1 MLLSF
6 LSPYSQENS
15 RFFWFSVRSNDDNAA
30 KPGCAFCLNVGKA
43 CAPENQKYLNG
54 LAFRIIHKYVC
65 MKILQCGKSAQSH
78 DGKSLDGDK
87 NLSWSQKPSKVVGGR
102 SL

>member
-1 MLLSF
+1 MFFQLSVC
-6 LSPYSQENS
+6 STN
-15 RFFWFSVRSNDDNAA
+15 DNAD
-30 KPGCAFCLNVGKA
+30 KPRVAFGLNVGKA
-43 CAPENQKYLNG
+43 CVQENQKYLNG
-54 LAFRIIHKYVC
+54 LGIRIYSQIYLNENPPVWH
-65 MKILQCGKSAQSH
+65 GKSAQSH